1 MKLAILVVYLV
12 SDENEKLLDIHL
24 EQIDKYTNSPYK
36 IYASVNLLGLKQR
49 QNLRRHPKIKICDC
63 PGYEGPMVRDRALY
77 EHSYY
82 LDHLVKCALE
92 DDITHIVVMHPDSFP
107 IKFKWESILMEYL
120 SESSQLVTL
129 QYSPTSC
136 LFFKSEFAQDYQPSF
151 APTIKTQRDKNFLT
165 FLKEQNLIL
174 ESGIGYKYA
183 GYIEGFNW
191 HELKRTNKDSDHY
204 HFGSIY
210 GDLIFHLGAAEHK
223 DRSFPEQKEF
233 NLIYSFKG
241 ILTRLLPQVIKKWMR
256 GILPVNALSL
266 RSKSRQQ
273 SFEDVRNLLYAEPN
287 NYIQYL
293 RKGIRKKL

>member
-136 LFFKSEFAQDYQPSF
+136 LFFKSEFAQNYQPSF

-191 HELKRTNKDSDHY
+191 HELKRTNKGNDHY

-241 ILTRLLPQVIKKWMR
+241 ILTRFLPQVIKKWMR
-256 GILPVNALSL
+256 GYLPINPLSL

-287 NYIQYL
+287 KYIQYL

>member
-12 SDENEKLLDIHL
+12 SNENEMLLDIHL

-36 IYASVNLLGLKQR
+36 IYASVNLLSLEQR
-49 QNLRRHPKIKICDC
+49 QNLRRHPKIKICYC
-63 PGYEGPMVRDRALY
+63 PGYEGPMDRDRALY

-92 DDITHIVVMHPDSFP
+92 DDITHIVVLHPDSFP
-107 IKFKWESILMEYL
+107 IKIHWESILMEHL
-120 SESSQLVTL
+120 SENNQIVTL

-136 LFFKSEFAQDYQPSF
+136 MFFKSEFAKKHQPSF
-151 APTIKTQRDKNFLT
+151 APTIKTLQDKKFIT
-165 FLKEQNLIL
+165 FLKERNLIL

-191 HELKRTNKDSDHY
+191 HELKRTNKGNDHY

-223 DRSFPEQKEF
+223 DRSFPKQKEF

-241 ILTRLLPQVIKKWMR
+241 ISVRFIPQVIKNWMR
-256 GILPVNALSL
+256 GYLHINPLSL
-266 RSKSRQQ
+266 RSKLRQQ
-273 SFEDVRNLLYAEPN
+273 SFENVRNLLYAEPSK
-287 NYIQYL
+287 YIQYL
-293 RKGIRKKL
+293 RKGMRKKL

>member
-36 IYASVNLLGLKQR
+36 IYASVNLLSLKQR
-49 QNLRRHPKIKICDC
+49 QNLRKHPKIKICDC
-63 PGYEGPMVRDRALY
+63 PGYEGPMDRDRALY

-92 DDITHIVVMHPDSFP
+92 DDITHIVVLHPDSFP
-107 IKFKWESILMEYL
+107 VKFKWESILMEYL

-136 LFFKSEFAQDYQPSF
+136 LFFKREFAQDYQPSF
-151 APTIKTQRDKNFLT
+151 APTIKTQQDKKFIT
-165 FLKEQNLIL
+165 YLKERNLIL
-174 ESGIGYKYA
+174 ESGIGYKYT

-191 HELKRTNKDSDHY
+191 HKLKRTNKGNDHY

-233 NLIYSFKG
+233 NLLYSFKN
-241 ILTRLLPQVIKKWMR
+241 ILVRLIPQIIKNRMR
-256 GILPVNALSL
+256 GYLLINPLSL
-266 RSKSRQQ
+266 RSISRQQ
-273 SFEDVRNLLYAEPN
+273 SFEDIRNRLFTEHD
-287 NYIQYL
+287 NYIQFL
-293 RKGIRKKL
+293 RTGIREKL